1 MYNRSEYLCNTKH
14 SSRFGSTFEIASR
27 PPRTHHTFPGN
38 FPKVPF
44 PKFPPSLCHPLSGPL
59 VVNIGGGL
67 RGYIIVSW

>member
-1 MYNRSEYLCNTKH
+1 MYNRIEYLCNQTVAVLVLRLKLPP
-14 SSRFGSTFEIASR
+14 G
-27 PPRTHHTFPGN
+27 PPRTHQTFPGN
-38 FPKVPF
+38 FPRVPF